1 MQGGVEREEKRESK
15 ENIKRGESRKSIT
28 GAENTSKDVIWTTK
42 KIRKDERE
50 KKEMMKRWS
59 TYTAWMCG
67 LGTVWT
73 GDRVDFPTTITT
85 TTATNTTTKTSD

>member
-28 GAENTSKDVIWTTK
+28 EAENTSKDVIWTTK

-50 KKEMMKRWS
+50 KKKMMKR
-59 TYTAWMCG
+59 
-67 LGTVWT
+67 
-73 GDRVDFPTTITT
+73 
-85 TTATNTTTKTSD
+85 